1 MEQHQLVTQNKVS
14 NIFIIG
20 IGHNLMYFPKQKEG
34 SVALEVE
41 NVLGSIPYL
50 CEAHK

>member
-1 MEQHQLVTQNKVS
+1 MVPQNKVS